1 MCVGEDEMSEF
12 LVFIWNLAHARA
24 RSLLVVDISRI
35 SLHMRNPGSEKIND
49 LPKVICPSRTRL
61 YDHCPHAQPGLS
73 DLLKPTQKMIHEL
86 L

>member
-35 SLHMRNPGSEKIND
+35 SLHMRKP
-49 LPKVICPSRTRL
+49 RL
-61 YDHCPHAQPGLS
+61 RED
-73 DLLKPTQKMIHEL
+73 K
-86 L
+86 